1 MYDPATIDAKL
12 SMQSGVNPGNV
23 ASWMVFQDFIV
34 NVQQF
39 RIYLAMLEGQ
49 QYVLMI
55 HTPGV
60 YYSIALATSVFQ
72 GKVLAFIGDHWVTKE
87 PTPVC
92 LPTTKSWD

>member
-1 MYDPATIDAKL
+1 
-12 SMQSGVNPGNV
+12 
-23 ASWMVFQDFIV
+23 
-34 NVQQF
+34 
-39 RIYLAMLEGQ
+39 
-49 QYVLMI
+49 
-55 HTPGV
+55 V